1 MGFFDKNKLNL
12 LTSPFRYGHW
22 IDSTI
27 FCLLLSVLVFALA
40 ATYFVHSPSTPY
52 RGERRALLQNAE
64 LLTDSL
70 KVSRTLQR
78 GDSVDVLGWV
88 DSYDYDRMLFW
99 VETSRGERGFLDAM
113 AISDSAVVQYTGIN
127 FSKKYHYTARHH
139 GDTVILK
146 KMIQDGH
153 LRKFEIHNP
162 KGTDTTLV
170 SSAMK
175 SLLSMKMGLE
185 RKINFNGNDLRS
197 MSEEKFRELYLGRSL
212 AECDSVYLPAIFRAQ
227 GRDSLRAIYP
237 VRVFREGKFYRPIVS
252 FSADSVA
259 VAYTIPE
266 RAQSNV
272 NSWILRYLPFYKYVC
287 DLPFIWPTRTDGLYA
302 HDGSWYDRMTYS
314 LYVTSLNGISWSSVG
329 PMLLFVLSLVFLLL
343 RMFFTPLILPL
354 ILFGLLRFPLV
365 FQGFSNKVMYG
376 MLTSMA
382 AVLCIVWWF
391 CTLSTN
397 YAIPCAICQSL
408 AYIIYVGIITGLL
421 TDHKPES
428 RCSGCKTLYSCKFDR
443 KEKYGEPTFATEE
456 VTHVI
461 DTVVTNVEHYTT
473 YDEVTVTTTDGY
485 GHKSTSTHKENVKNH
500 SVEHGYNIV
509 GRYKENVKYQYFRS
523 YWICQE
529 CGHDEV
535 ELDRERYVLDS
546 VLLEKYKS
554 HF

>member
-40 ATYFVHSPSTPY
+40 TTYFVHSPSTPY
-52 RGERRALLQNAE
+52 RGERRALVQNAE

-113 AISDSAVVQYTGIN
+113 AISDSAVILNTSPS
-127 FSKKYHYTARHH
+127 FSRRYNYVARHH

-146 KMIQDGH
+146 KIIQDGH
-153 LRKFEIHNP
+153 LRNFEIHNP
-162 KGTDTTLV
+162 KSTDTTLV

-185 RKINFNGNDLRS
+185 RKINFNSNDPRT
-197 MSEEKFRELYLGRSL
+197 MSEEKFRELYIGRTL

-287 DLPFIWPTRTDGLYA
+287 DLPFIWPTRTEGLYA
-302 HDGSWYDRMTYS
+302 HDGSWYDRMTSSFYNGAI
-314 LYVTSLNGISWSSVG
+314 NGISWRNAVT
-329 PMLLFVLSLVFLLL
+329 LLFFILSVILLL
-343 RMFFTPLILPL
+343 VRMFFTPLLLPMV
-354 ILFGLLRFPLV
+354 LFGLLRFPLV
-365 FQGFSNKVMYG
+365 FQGFSNKLMFKILAPLAYLLSFG
-376 MLTSMA
+376 
-382 AVLCIVWWF
+382 WWF

-397 YAIPCAICQSL
+397 YAIPCAILQFL
-408 AYIIYVGIITGLL
+408 ACGLIVGFAENLL
-421 TDHKPES
+421 TANKPEL
-428 RCSGCKTLYSCKFDR
+428 RCSGCKTLYCCKYDR
-443 KEKYGEPTFATEE
+443 KEKVGEPTRHVEEATRIYKTI
-456 VTHVI
+456 VTS
-461 DTVVTNVEHYTT
+461 VEHYTT
-473 YDEVTVTTTDGY
+473 YDEVTVTTTDEY
-485 GHKSTSTHKENVKNH
+485 GNKSSSSHKENVKNH
-500 SVEHGYNIV
+500 EVEHGYRIMHIYDDTIESQGYRN
-509 GRYKENVKYQYFRS
+509 
-523 YWICQE
+523 YWVCQE
-529 CGHDEV
+529 CGHE
-535 ELDRERYVLDS
+535 EIETGLDRYIVDS
-546 VLLEKYKS
+546 KLKGSYEEY
-554 HF
+554 F